1 MWLDFLPEVCPKD
14 FQVLITRARGTNL
27 ASQREEQRLMDITLG
42 PDRDDIADEEPMYWR
57 NVRDDDAQDM
67 VSLRRNAAQ
76 ATRVVTKKVENIVR
90 EEFGF
95 RKVGESWVS
104 ETLLYQI
111 VRQIFEDHEV
121 VRHHRPSWLEGLEL
135 DIFLP
140 AERLAFEYQGQQHY
154 HPVKAWGGQ
163 KALEE
168 LQARDARKA
177 DICEQLGIE
186 LVTVDYTEPL
196 TEDHIRKVLQ
206 ERGVFH

>member
-1 MWLDFLPEVCPKD
+1 
-14 FQVLITRARGTNL
+14 
-27 ASQREEQRLMDITLG
+27 MDIASG
-42 PDRDDIADEEPMYWR
+42 AARDDIADDEPTYWR
-57 NVRDDDAQDM
+57 NVRDEDAQDM

-76 ATRVVTKKVENIVR
+76 ATRLVTKKVENMVR
-90 EEFGF
+90 QEFGF

-111 VRQIFEDHEV
+111 VCQIFEDYEI
-121 VRHHRPSWLEGLEL
+121 VRHHRPDWLEGLEL

-140 AERLAFEYQGQQHY
+140 SKRLAFEYQGQQHF

-177 DICEQLGIE
+177 NICEELGIE
-186 LVTVDYTEPL
+186 LITVDYTEPL

-206 ERGVFH
+206 ERRAGAADDWHALV